1 MQARQNTITN
11 FKKKQATDNSVL
23 TNKFEQLWVC

>member
-23 TNKFEQLWVC
+23 TNKFEQVSQL